1 MYQIDF
7 NHPVHVHFMGIGGIS
22 MSGLAKILWEEG
34 FTISGSDTKPSPLT
48 EMLSAMGAKIYYGQR
63 ASNLN
68 GDIDLAV
75 YTGAVHTD
83 NPEYVAALEM
93 GIPLLS
99 RGELLGQIMRNYD
112 LPIAVSGTHGKTTTT
127 SMIAEILLKAD
138 TDPTLSIG
146 GILKSIGGNI
156 RVGHSGYFVTEA
168 CEYTNSF
175 LNFFPKVGIILN
187 VGKDHLDFFK
197 DIHDIRRSFH
207 RFAAL
212 LPQDGVL
219 IVNGEIPAVD
229 VILQDLPC
237 QVVTYG
243 SDSRF
248 DYWPREI
255 SYDEKGCAS
264 FLLGKKSP
272 KGTDQGSLPEDLRIS
287 LGVPGEHNIY
297 NAMAAI
303 AFADRFSIDPS
314 AVCQALAGF
323 HGTDRRFEYKGV
335 VRGATLIDDYAH
347 HPEEITATLRAA
359 AKYPHRSIW
368 CVFQPHTYTRTKA
381 FMEEFAKALT
391 LADHVI
397 LTDIY
402 PAREADDL
410 GISSRDLQQKVLQL
424 GTDCHYFSSFEET
437 ENFLLENA
445 VPNDLLIT
453 MGAGDVVN
461 IGNSLLTR

>member
-7 NHPVHVHFMGIGGIS
+7 KHPVHIHFMGIGGIS
-22 MSGLAKILWEEG
+22 MSGLAKILSEEG
-34 FTISGSDTKPSPLT
+34 FPISGSDIKPSPLT
-48 EMLSAMGAKIYYGQR
+48 EMLAARGARIHYDQR
-63 ASNLN
+63 ASNLSD
-68 GDIDLAV
+68 DIDLVV
-75 YTGAVHTD
+75 YTGAVHAD
-83 NPEYVAALEM
+83 NPEYMAARER
-93 GIPLLS
+93 GIPFLT

-127 SMIAEILLKAD
+127 SMIAEILLAAD

-175 LNFFPKVGIILN
+175 LSFFPRAGIILN
-187 VGKDHLDFFK
+187 VGEDHLDFFK

-207 RFAAL
+207 KFAAL
-212 LPQDGVL
+212 LPGDGVL
-219 IVNGEIPAVD
+219 IINGEIPAVD
-229 VILQDLPC
+229 VILKDLPC
-237 QVVTYG
+237 QVIVYG

-264 FLLGKKSP
+264 FLLGKKP
-272 KGTDQGSLPEDLRIS
+272 AAQGSLPEGLRIT

-314 AVCQALAGF
+314 AVCRALAGF
-323 HGTDRRFEYKGV
+323 HGTDRRFEYKGT

-359 AKYPHRSIW
+359 GKYPHNSIW
-368 CVFQPHTYTRTKA
+368 CVFQPHTFTRTRA
-381 FMEEFAKALT
+381 FMDEFARALS
-391 LADHVI
+391 LADHVV

-402 PAREADDL
+402 PARETDDL
-410 GISSRDLQQKVLQL
+410 GISSRDLQKKVQEL
-424 GTDCHYFSSFEET
+424 GTDCHYFSSFEEI

-445 VPNDLLIT
+445 IPNDLLIT

-461 IGNSLLTR
+461 IGDSLLGR